1 MQVNKTD
8 SIRRNGLPT
17 VRLQQQ
23 TDSRGNIIG
32 TEAVFGLPTAVKLNY
47 VVSSASDMGDNEV
60 FIIQS
65 STNGLPSSLAGCSK
79 ATLHSIAESADFT
92 INITEDLRGQMGSN
106 NFFSKIGSCVS
117 KSVQQKVVD
126 LQKSGLSSTEAMQC
140 LMPDAVYQNRKPL
153 VEWAVTITPMMMW
166 RASPGR
172 ADAFW
177 AYYDSMTG
185 EMKVV
190 MPSSMK
196 KEAVLIMDAYY
207 SASYNTSTLGSSKDK
222 SIWFQSQFRDAI
234 KQANGYI
241 PASTIDDYWTLGV
254 LRRWYTSSSGMNIL
268 KDLGRCAYID
278 EPGPICGIDDWL
290 NPSTYSDAEIGHYGG
305 LILNILEKEDTS
317 IPVYYYIT
325 PDPDDPILPPGS
337 ATPPTFK
344 PEPPEGTTVKKVV
357 IPDKPLPNTSSENPP
372 QDFPDDQPAVPKNP
386 DGSYPIEPD
395 DPPYIL
401 VECEQTEIPV
411 YFHTFTFTNTDTSK
425 QYKDVFEYLKDNK
438 GIGESSATETIVC
451 KETLPTLAD
460 NKTAQYK
467 PAGASVIVDALS
479 TSTTSTGDPWKSIA
493 DQISVQCNRNP
504 SVCYY
509 YATEYT
515 ERRDPMSKA
524 LGNKSVTYSG
534 KTASKSATR
543 SIHVRLFHTVSL

>member
-1 MQVNKTD
+1 
-8 SIRRNGLPT
+8 
-17 VRLQQQ
+17 
-23 TDSRGNIIG
+23 
-32 TEAVFGLPTAVKLNY
+32 
-47 VVSSASDMGDNEV
+47 MGDNEV
-60 FIIQS
+60 FIIQG

-79 ATLHSIAESADFT
+79 ATLHSIAESAEFT
-92 INITEDLRGQMGSN
+92 INITNRLSEQMGSN
-106 NFFSKIGSCVS
+106 NFFSKIVS
-117 KSVQQKVVD
+117 NIAQPIKDKILASVPANATSQQQK
-126 LQKSGLSSTEAMQC
+126 EAMQC

-222 SIWFQSQFRDAI
+222 SIWFQSQFI
-234 KQANGYI
+234 KAVERAKGYI
-241 PASTIDDYWTLGV
+241 PASTIDDYWTMGV

-290 NPSTYSDAEIGHYGG
+290 NPSTYSDTEIGHYGG

-325 PDPDDPILPPGS
+325 PDPDEPILPPGS

-344 PEPPEGTTVKKVV
+344 P
-357 IPDKPLPNTSSENPP
+357 
-372 QDFPDDQPAVPKNP
+372 
-386 DGSYPIEPD
+386 
-395 DPPYIL
+395 
-401 VECEQTEIPV
+401 
-411 YFHTFTFTNTDTSK
+411 
-425 QYKDVFEYLKDNK
+425 
-438 GIGESSATETIVC
+438 
-451 KETLPTLAD
+451 
-460 NKTAQYK
+460 
-467 PAGASVIVDALS
+467 
-479 TSTTSTGDPWKSIA
+479 
-493 DQISVQCNRNP
+493 
-504 SVCYY
+504 
-509 YATEYT
+509 
-515 ERRDPMSKA
+515 
-524 LGNKSVTYSG
+524 
-534 KTASKSATR
+534 
-543 SIHVRLFHTVSL
+543 